1 MNRKEKEEIKKN
13 QPINEFKTER
23 REKTLNKIKRRD
35 KRKEN
40 WKERQSLAFALVK
53 YPHARCL

>member
-35 KRKEN
+35 RRRDRV
-40 WKERQSLAFALVK
+40 WLL
-53 YPHARCL
+53 H